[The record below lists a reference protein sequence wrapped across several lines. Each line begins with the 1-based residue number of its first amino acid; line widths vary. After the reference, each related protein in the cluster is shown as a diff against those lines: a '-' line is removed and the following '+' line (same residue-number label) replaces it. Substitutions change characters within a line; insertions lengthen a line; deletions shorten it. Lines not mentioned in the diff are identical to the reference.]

1 MKIVVCVKQ
10 VPDSAATVIV
20 EDGTVTWG
28 GAELILNPWDEYA
41 VEAALLTK
49 EEHGGSVTVLTIA
62 EEGTNEALKQALAM
76 GCDEAIQI
84 ADPALK
90 NNDSQA
96 TARVLAASVN
106 QIGEVDLVFFGRQ
119 AIDGDIGLTHSQTAR
134 AMGWPALTLTSAIT
148 ALDPAGKSIQVERAV
163 EEGRQV
169 VDSNLPA
176 VVSVIK
182 DFAEP
187 RYPSFMG
194 IRKAARAQI
203 PVWSLADLGI
213 AAPGNK
219 AVWPEVYNPPK
230 REIVCEKIEGDT
242 PQAIAEALVEKIMAE
257 KIL

>member
-1 MKIVVCVKQ
+1 
-10 VPDSAATVIV
+10 
-20 EDGTVTWG
+20 
-28 GAELILNPWDEYA
+28 
-41 VEAALLTK
+41 
-49 EEHGGSVTVLTIA
+49 
-62 EEGTNEALKQALAM
+62 M